1 MRARRVLVVV
11 PLAAVLAGCGQG
23 GSSLGPEAE
32 RGRQVYV
39 ANCTSCH
46 ATDPAQNGPLGPA
59 VRGASRELLEARI
72 LRGAY
77 PPGYTPKRPSAIM
90 QPMPHLAGSLDDLAA
105 FLK

>member
-1 MRARRVLVVV
+1 
-11 PLAAVLAGCGQG
+11 
-23 GSSLGPEAE
+23 
-32 RGRQVYV
+32 
-39 ANCTSCH
+39 
-46 ATDPAQNGPLGPA
+46 